1 MIAGIMVSCTG
12 SSYKNAEK
20 TAQAAPI
27 YPDYAGTVVP
37 VNIAPMNFDIMDD
50 VQASVVEISGKSG
63 NLVFKGPKIR
73 IPMKKWKNML
83 MENAGGNLN
92 VTTFLKNDGKW
103 SECEPFSISVA
114 EEEIDGYLTYRL
126 IEPGYSSY
134 GFLTLR
140 QRNITSFDE
149 VDLFNN
155 NLVKGRMEGQCLN
168 CHSFQNYRT
177 DNFQFHA
184 RHTEGGTLVFTGKEG
199 KRLDFKTGD
208 LLSGAVY
215 PTWHPQQNLIA
226 YSVNNT
232 LQLFYSHGNQKTEV
246 YDGASD
252 LVLYDVETDDV
263 SYIVHDSLSMETFP
277 YWAADGK
284 TLYYASAH
292 LPDFGA
298 DASTE
303 IKNMTEKVRY
313 NIWSI
318 DFDPATREFGSP
330 KLLCYAVSD
339 SLSAVTPRPSPDGKY
354 LLSGVGD
361 HGSFHIWNESSDIY
375 ITDLQSGETRPFD
388 EINSD
393 RADSFK
399 SWSSNSR
406 WIAFTSRREDS
417 NYSRVYIAYFDK
429 DGKGHK
435 PFLLPQKDPQ
445 QNKRFFRSYNVPEFT
460 IEKVKWT
467 PKQIE
472 KVVLSEPVNTHQIAP
487 RYKAGHGLD
496 Q

>member
-1 MIAGIMVSCTG
+1 MMKRITILTLLAGMLVSCTG
-12 SSYKNAEK
+12 SAYRNAEK
-20 TAQAAPI
+20 SSKTVHI
-27 YPDYAGTVVP
+27 YPDYAGTTVP
-37 VNIAPMNFDIMDD
+37 VNIAPMNFDIMDEA
-50 VQASVVEISGKSG
+50 QSCVVVIAGKEG
-63 NLVFKGPKIR
+63 EMVMKGPEVR
-73 IPMKKWKNML
+73 IPIRKWKKL
-83 MENAGGNLN
+83 LRSSAGGDIK
-92 VTTFLKNDGKW
+92 VTAYLKDKGRW
-103 SECEPFSISVA
+103 TACEPFSISVS
-114 EEEIDGYLTYRL
+114 EEEIDSYLTYRL
-126 IEPGYSSY
+126 IEPGFSSY

-140 QRNITSFDE
+140 QRDISSFDE
-149 VDLFNN
+149 RDLYNN
-155 NLVKGRMEGQCLN
+155 NLIKGRMQGQCIN

-184 RHTEGGTLVFTGKEG
+184 RHTEGGTMIFTGRSG

-215 PTWHPQQNLIA
+215 PSWHPQQNLIA
-226 YSVNNT
+226 YSVNT
-232 LQLFYSHGNQKTEV
+232 TEQLFYSHGLQKTEV

-252 LVLYDVETDDV
+252 LVLYDAETNDV

-298 DASTE
+298 DASTDTKL
-303 IKNMTEKVRY
+303 ITDKTRY

-330 KLLCYAVSD
+330 VLVFDAVSD
-339 SLSAVTPRPSPDGKY
+339 SLSAVTPRPSPDGRY

-361 HGSFHIWNESSDIY
+361 HGSFHIWNEESDIY
-375 ITDLQSGETRPFD
+375 ITDLGSGETRPLN

-406 WIAFTSRREDS
+406 WIAFTSRREDG
-417 NYSRVYIAYFDK
+417 NYSRIYIAYFGK
-429 DGKGHK
+429 DGKAGK
-435 PFLLPQKDPQ
+435 PFLMPQKDPQ
-445 QNKRFFRSYNVPEFT
+445 QNRRFFRSYNVPEFT
-460 IEKVKWT
+460 VEKIKWT

-472 KVVLSEPVNTHQIAP
+472 KVVLSEPVSTRQVP
-487 RYKAGHGLD
+487 D
-496 Q
+496 